1 MDNVIYNSKLD
12 WKLNEIVY
20 PADSNRW
27 EKGIADVVA
36 LANYLNT
43 TDIPQLRAAIS
54 NLQNNVANKDL
65 SNLTADASQRLVPV
79 GALMMGPVNTMA
91 GFLLCNGQAVSRTT
105 YANLFAAIGTS
116 FGFGDG
122 STTFNV
128 PNYRGCF
135 LRGLG
140 GDSAADMYTKQPMGA
155 PDINGTARIGGV
167 GSQPIYIDPVSG
179 ALYATQSTNFMS
191 RGENQGPGP
200 TGLGL
205 QASRSNSVYGSASEI
220 RPVNFAVNYFIKY

>member
-79 GALMMGPVNTMA
+79 GALIMGPVNTMA
-91 GFLLCNGQAVSRTT
+91 GFLLCNGQAVSRTD
-105 YANLFAAIGTS
+105 YAALYNVIGTA

-128 PNYRGCF
+128 PDYRGCF

-140 GDSAADMYTKQPMGA
+140 GDSAADMYTKQAMGL
-155 PDINGTARIGGV
+155 PNITGNVI
-167 GSQPIYIDPVSG
+167 SQEDSRTRVSG
-179 ALYATQSTNFMS
+179 AFYRSGANSDRPSYASN
-191 RGENQGPGP
+191 G
-200 TGLGL
+200 GLVSMD
-205 QASRSNSVYGSASEI
+205 ASRSNSVYGAANEV
-220 RPVNFAVNYFIKY
+220 RPVNFAINYFIKF

>member
-1 MDNVIYNSKLD
+1 MDNVIYNAKLD

-91 GFLLCNGQAVSRTT
+91 GFLLCNGQTVSRTD
-105 YANLFAAIGTS
+105 YAALYNVIGTA

-128 PNYRGCF
+128 PDYRGCF

-140 GDSAADMYTKQPMGA
+140 GDSAADMYTKQPMGVPNIEGEA
-155 PDINGTARIGGV
+155 LQIESGYFREMP
-167 GSQPIYIDPVSG
+167 G
-179 ALYATQSTNFMS
+179 ALYRKSNTGGRTTNS
-191 RGENQGPGP
+191 GSGGIS
-200 TGLGL
+200 LGL
-205 QASRSNSVYGSASEI
+205 SASRSNSVYGAANEI
-220 RPVNFAVNYFIKY
+220 RPVNYAVNIFIKY

>member
-79 GALMMGPVNTMA
+79 GALIMGPVNTMA
-91 GFLLCNGQAVSRTT
+91 GFLLCNGQAVSRTD
-105 YANLFAAIGTS
+105 YAALYNVIGTA

-128 PNYRGCF
+128 PDYRGCF

-140 GDSAADMYTKQPMGA
+140 GDSAADMYTKQAMGL
-155 PDINGTARIGGV
+155 PNITGNVI
-167 GSQPIYIDPVSG
+167 SQEDGRTRVSG
-179 ALYATQSTNFMS
+179 AFYRSGGSSDRPSYASNGGIVSMD
-191 RGENQGPGP
+191 
-200 TGLGL
+200 
-205 QASRSNSVYGSASEI
+205 ASRSNSVYGAANEV
-220 RPVNFAVNYFIKY
+220 RPVNFAINYFIKF

>member
-1 MDNVIYNSKLD
+1 MDNVIYNSKLN

-65 SNLTADASQRLVPV
+65 SNLTVDASQRLVPV

-91 GFLLCNGQAVSRTT
+91 GFLLCNGQAVSRTE
-105 YANLFAAIGTS
+105 YAALYSLIGTS
-116 FGFGDG
+116 FGSGDG

-128 PNYRGCF
+128 PDYRGCF

-140 GDSAADMYTKQPMGA
+140 GDSAASMYTKQPMGL
-155 PDINGTARIGGV
+155 PNHDHIMHGKGTIDNSYITNTSKSWSGGGGGNFGA
-167 GSQPIYIDPVSG
+167 GSNPNTSI
-179 ALYATQSTNFMS
+179 
-191 RGENQGPGP
+191 R
-200 TGLGL
+200 TGD
-205 QASRSNSVYGSASEI
+205 ASESNSVYGAASEV
-220 RPVNFAVNYFIKY
+220 RPVNYAVNYFIKY